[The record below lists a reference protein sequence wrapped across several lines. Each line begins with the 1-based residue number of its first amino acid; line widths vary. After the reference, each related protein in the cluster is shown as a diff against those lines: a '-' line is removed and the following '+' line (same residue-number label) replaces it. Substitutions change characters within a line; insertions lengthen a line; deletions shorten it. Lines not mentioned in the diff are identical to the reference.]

1 MSVGQGRAGV
11 VGILRQDDQKELVFE
26 KLRETIEAILDA
38 ATPAGGP
45 QDVVSK
51 MHEAVVEAK
60 ASLIEMREQLQNT
73 ERQLERERQGLADA
87 ERRGKL
93 AHDIDDGETV
103 EVAERF
109 AAKHRERVEIL
120 ARKLEAQKAERELA
134 DQEFA
139 GMRDQ
144 LKQARAQRGLKS
156 EESERIESAYRDLED
171 VGSGSEVNW
180 KDQLLRSQLDAAAKE
195 AAADEQLR
203 ELKKKMGR

>member
-1 MSVGQGRAGV
+1 M
-11 VGILRQDDQKELVFE
+11 FE

-45 QDVVSK
+45 QDVVSQ

-93 AHDIDDGETV
+93 AHDIDDRETV

-109 AAKHRERVEIL
+109 AAKHQERVEIL
-120 ARKLEAQKAERELA
+120 ARKLEAQKAERALA

-144 LKQARAQRGLKS
+144 LKQARSQRGLKS

-171 VGSGSEVNW
+171 VGAGSEVNW